1 MTKKITKNIS
11 KVERLENLLNKDL
24 ILVSLSHQI
33 NYVQIKENKAD
44 SFLKQLTIKN
54 LPKNALVF
62 TLDVQNLENQYLN
75 KSFSNVNKCSD
86 FVILYEEE
94 DKKEIKALFCEIK
107 SFNPSRPEYEKQVE
121 SSFLFVEYACKM
133 LSSFE
138 EETKIDSS
146 KYYLFHLYEPKGRD
160 IIRSSPKNRLI
171 FEKRTE
177 KMIYLKNTEKYIQKI
192 AFQAEKG
199 IILNPFI
206 DFNEL

>member
-1 MTKKITKNIS
+1 MTKKIS
-11 KVERLENLLNKDL
+11 KVEKLENLLNKDL
-24 ILVSLSHQI
+24 VLISVSHQI
-33 NYVQIKENKAD
+33 NYVQIKESKSD
-44 SFLKQLTIKN
+44 TFLKQLTIKN

-86 FVILYEEE
+86 FVILYEDEN
-94 DKKEIKALFCEIK
+94 EIKGLFCEIK

-160 IIRSSPKNRLI
+160 IIKSSPRNR
-171 FEKRTE
+171 FVFAKRTE

-199 IILNPFI
+199 IILNPYI